1 MTNYLVSTLVYK
13 LNFQVEFL
21 KSSHSRPL
29 LSISSIQSNWTTA
42 NKPMTGFERPLA
54 SEVTAVPTVPQSLPL
69 GDRVTSMTSQWWNI
83 ANYFCQ
89 IPLQNM
95 SSWGSYA
102 TRWLSDIVY
111 LPIWRNVLPNITFQR
126 QITALCPRPY
136 SIDTFVDKL
145 YTRLHNATRKP
156 KEQFLFIA
164 NEIIF

>member
-1 MTNYLVSTLVYK
+1 
-13 LNFQVEFL
+13 
-21 KSSHSRPL
+21 
-29 LSISSIQSNWTTA
+29 
-42 NKPMTGFERPLA
+42 MTGFERPLA
-54 SEVTAVPTVPQSLPL
+54 SEVTAVPTVPQSV
-69 GDRVTSMTSQWWNI
+69 GDRVTLMTSQWWNI

-164 NEIIF
+164 NEIIFLIFANFSSNLRIQWHIQNDKYHWMSQKILKKF

>member
-1 MTNYLVSTLVYK
+1 
-13 LNFQVEFL
+13 
-21 KSSHSRPL
+21 
-29 LSISSIQSNWTTA
+29 
-42 NKPMTGFERPLA
+42 MTGFERPLA

-145 YTRLHNATRKP
+145 YTRLHNTTRKP

-164 NEIIF
+164 NEIIFLIFANFSSNLRIQWHIQNDKYHWMSQKILKKF